1 MKTKGIVKSLFD
13 FETKE
18 HQILLRKLKYIYIN
32 GRCTDE
38 NQDLTIN
45 HDYISCTLWDCDRYC
60 EHLYQKFAYSTQ
72 TTLKLRLKIKA

>member
-1 MKTKGIVKSLFD
+1 MKTKGKVKSLFD

-45 HDYISCTLWDCDRYC
+45 HDYISCTLWTVIGIVNIYTKNS
-60 EHLYQKFAYSTQ
+60 HILH
-72 TTLKLRLKIKA
+72 KLRLKIKA

>member
-18 HQILLRKLKYIYIN
+18 HQILLRKWPF
-32 GRCTDE
+32 TDE

-45 HDYISCTLWDCDRYC
+45 HDYISCTLWTVIGIVNIYTKNS
-60 EHLYQKFAYSTQ
+60 HILH
-72 TTLKLRLKIKA
+72 KLRLKIKA

>member
-1 MKTKGIVKSLFD
+1 MMKTKGIVKSLFD

-18 HQILLRKLKYIYIN
+18 HQILLRKWPF
-32 GRCTDE
+32 TDE